1 MLTLVLAPLCCG
13 CLEATSLDEYG
24 YVLTI
29 GVDQGEQKNTTS
41 HSFCKRKG
49 THRKHKQEQVLTSL
63 LPKETIFLMRSWP
76 RMWGYHM
83 N

>member
-1 MLTLVLAPLCCG
+1 MLMLALAPLCCG

-29 GVDQGEQKNTTS
+29 GVDQGEQKKYNI
-41 HSFCKRKG
+41 SFLLQRRE
-49 THRKHKQEQVLTSL
+49 THRKRRQEQVLISL
-63 LPKETIFLMRSWP
+63 PPKETIFLMRS
-76 RMWGYHM
+76 RSCMWGYHM